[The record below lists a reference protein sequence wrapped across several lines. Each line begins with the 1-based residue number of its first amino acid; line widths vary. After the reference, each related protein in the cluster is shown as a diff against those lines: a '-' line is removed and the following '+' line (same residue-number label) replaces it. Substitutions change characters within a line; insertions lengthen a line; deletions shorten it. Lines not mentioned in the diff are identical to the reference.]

1 MHTHFFHFFPNFFV
15 LESEILDKKLIFSNT
30 SFVVLD
36 FFSNYQKEL
45 GDQIWFI
52 SQIQKGVVSS
62 FVVVVVVVVVVVII
76 VTNTIILL

>member
-1 MHTHFFHFFPNFFV
+1 M
-15 LESEILDKKLIFSNT
+15 
-30 SFVVLD
+30 LD

-62 FVVVVVVVVVVVII
+62 FVVVVVVVVVII

>member
-1 MHTHFFHFFPNFFV
+1 MHIHFFHSFPNFL
-15 LESEILDKKLIFSNT
+15 LESVILDKKLIFSNT
-30 SFVVLD
+30 SFVMLD

-62 FVVVVVVVVVVVII
+62 FVVVVKF
-76 VTNTIILL
+76 LLL

>member
-1 MHTHFFHFFPNFFV
+1 M
-15 LESEILDKKLIFSNT
+15 
-30 SFVVLD
+30 LD

-62 FVVVVVVVVVVVII
+62 FVVVVVVVVVVII

>member
-30 SFVVLD
+30 SFVMLD

-52 SQIQKGVVSS
+52 SQIHKGVVLS
-62 FVVVVVVVVVVVII
+62 
-76 VTNTIILL
+76 ILLLLLLLLLL